1 MSLKKT
7 NEELIAESNAAIAIE
22 IEARKEAEVKAGFLN
37 PYGEGT
43 SYKEFKA
50 AVKGAKASVEEYCK
64 GKLEEDQMTF
74 LLHEL
79 SILK

>member
-43 SYKEFKA
+43 SYKEFLA
-50 AVKGAKASVEEYCK
+50 AVKTSKVSVKEYCK
-64 GKLEEDQMTF
+64 DKLTDEEIEF